1 MGEFKRAT
9 ASRSDMLEE
18 VARALREQLDI
29 LDREH
34 LLAPAARLA
43 HVLDMIEE
51 EIAIARR

>member
-1 MGEFKRAT
+1 MDEFHRAT
-9 ASRSDMLEE
+9 ASRADVLEG
-18 VARALREQLDI
+18 VAVSLREQLDI